1 MCFMKLNK
9 GFFEGH
15 ATDVAPALLGKVLKF
30 NGFEGIIVE
39 TEAYADDG
47 ASHAAKKTARS
58 VPLFDKY
65 GTTYVYLNYGM
76 YHLFNFTCDKN
87 GPGGVL
93 IRALEPLKGLKE
105 MKANRK
111 TEDKINL
118 CNGPGKLCQ
127 ALSITMNQHDKEL
140 GEVEVYDIGMQPEV
154 VKTTRIGISFS
165 QHLKWRYYIKGSSY
179 ISKK

>member
-1 MCFMKLNK
+1 MLTVVVDDPDAEVWREVPRSYFW
-9 GFFEGH
+9 
-15 ATDVAPALLGKVLKF
+15 GKIA
-30 NGFEGIIVE
+30 GMSSGRAGIKHPSPYI
-39 TEAYADDG
+39 
-47 ASHAAKKTARS
+47 
-58 VPLFDKY
+58 
-65 GTTYVYLNYGM
+65 
-76 YHLFNFTCDKN
+76 
-87 GPGGVL
+87 
-93 IRALEPLKGLKE
+93 KGLKE